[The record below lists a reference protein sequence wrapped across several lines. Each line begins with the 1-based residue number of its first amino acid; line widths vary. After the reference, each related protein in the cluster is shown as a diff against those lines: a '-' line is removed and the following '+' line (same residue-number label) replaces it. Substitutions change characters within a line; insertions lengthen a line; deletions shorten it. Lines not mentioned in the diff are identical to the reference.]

1 LLDREL
7 SGAERRDLT
16 ARLRQDPRSLDELI
30 EARRMLEML
39 REPVVAPDLTDRVL
53 AGVERRRGFLSTR
66 LRRRVRAGRAAVAAS
81 VLLGLFGLAVAHRLD
96 PGLFRLHSTST
107 PVADLGAAV
116 RADSLESRQRLVDAV
131 RGLASVGGTDAGDP
145 MPGSISLAA
154 FHVESDHNGSVP
166 APEAAPGRFLVL
178 SASADAEVVALGG
191 VGSVFLSVMP
201 APAAGGL
208 TPGDGSWLGRTVAPA
223 DSAGLAAMDA
233 VAARAIPPGAVPMS
247 FGVAAPS
254 AYVGSLDFLGVD
266 RIDSGHLRPRPLKHL
281 PSDPR
286 VSSRREDR

>member
-1 LLDREL
+1 
-7 SGAERRDLT
+7 
-16 ARLRQDPRSLDELI
+16 
-30 EARRMLEML
+30 ML